1 MGILKKI
8 VTTNTHVVDIL
19 GNVKGRDQP
28 IMLMDKALQLVDTL
42 PSEIF
47 VDDEVVFFD
56 PFCKAGEIL
65 LSCAFNSCIHKSKK
79 NRKVLDVED
88 IQKELYESKRYYA
101 IAPDERHHRL
111 SLRTFLGNENSHKD
125 EFIRIIRNGN
135 YLSEVDGRLDE
146 EMYQKE
152 FDKMLE
158 YIKQDSGK
166 QKIIAVGNP
175 PYQESETSD
184 GPGAKSIYNIFAESL
199 MDCKDIQEFVLVI
212 PSRWFTSGK
221 GSKKFRERVLGST
234 NIKNIRH
241 FVNSKE
247 VFPTVDVQGGICFF
261 HYNANHDGKVDF
273 TMDNTTSNVDL
284 TKYDIILDDVKGYDL
299 VEKVLSN
306 WNDEFVSSIAWPVR
320 PWAIRTFY
328 FQRNKP
334 LPDGH
339 KDAVPCYSK
348 GRKVMNANINDIPKN
363 VDRIDEWKV
372 AVPTGYSLG
381 SRRVTL
387 PPHQFFIV
395 PKGYITTETYNIV
408 GSFKKKYEAENFR
421 NYLATNFGRYFLGL
435 RKVTQHIYQK
445 QWSWLPLVDVSQ
457 DWTDEKLFKMF
468 KITLEEQKHIAK
480 KLEEWS

>member
-1 MGILKKI
+1 M
-8 VTTNTHVVDIL
+8 
-19 GNVKGRDQP
+19 
-28 IMLMDKALQLVDTL
+28 
-42 PSEIF
+42 
-47 VDDEVVFFD
+47 
-56 PFCKAGEIL
+56 
-65 LSCAFNSCIHKSKK
+65 
-79 NRKVLDVED
+79 
-88 IQKELYESKRYYA
+88 
-101 IAPDERHHRL
+101 
-111 SLRTFLGNENSHKD
+111 
-125 EFIRIIRNGN
+125 
-135 YLSEVDGRLDE
+135 
-146 EMYQKE
+146 
-152 FDKMLE
+152 
-158 YIKQDSGK
+158 
-166 QKIIAVGNP
+166 
-175 PYQESETSD
+175 
-184 GPGAKSIYNIFAESL
+184 
-199 MDCKDIQEFVLVI
+199 
-212 PSRWFTSGK
+212 
-221 GSKKFRERVLGST
+221 
-234 NIKNIRH
+234 
-241 FVNSKE
+241 
-247 VFPTVDVQGGICFF
+247 DVQGGICFF